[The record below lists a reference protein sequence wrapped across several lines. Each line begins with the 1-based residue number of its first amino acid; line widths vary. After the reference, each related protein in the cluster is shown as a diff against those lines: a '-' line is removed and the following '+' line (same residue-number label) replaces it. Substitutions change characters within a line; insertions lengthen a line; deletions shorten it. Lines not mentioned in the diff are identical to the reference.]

1 MTLVTKRSGDT
12 FITPINGLD
21 MVNQGNGTYNLT
33 VLMDDKINCGVQVKN
48 IAGANGLNTYKIWA
62 RCDDFGGVPFIDVT
76 QYFTENASYTGDFL
90 KAFVAPVKELRV
102 EVVRT
107 GDLGEADGAF
117 RIMISRA

>member
-1 MTLVTKRSGDT
+1 
-12 FITPINGLD
+12 